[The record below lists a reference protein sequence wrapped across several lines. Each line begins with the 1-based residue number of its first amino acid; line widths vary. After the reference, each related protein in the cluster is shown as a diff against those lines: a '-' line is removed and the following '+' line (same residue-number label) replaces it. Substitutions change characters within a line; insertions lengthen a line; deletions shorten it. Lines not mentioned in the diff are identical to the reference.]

1 MSNILTSDVLVLSVK
16 CYNPHLDRTTESY
29 CYFDEIEQEYFICGG
44 SILSG
49 ETKISNV
56 YKFYCTKRKSLL
68 GMLDSVIECSPWHIE
83 VAFLNFPNL
92 FVEND
97 YIDYSVLS
105 DTHNKMLRDG
115 ECWSTPGLI
124 SQVQYSEYNDD
135 VYYAIKK
142 HIKLLRNVRW

>member
-1 MSNILTSDVLVLSVK
+1 MFWCCLSNVITRILIEQPKVIVILMKLNKNISFVVVLSFPVK
-16 CYNPHLDRTTESY
+16 QKYRMYIN
-29 CYFDEIEQEYFICGG
+29 FIVQKEKVCW
-44 SILSG
+44 
-49 ETKISNV
+49 V
-56 YKFYCTKRKSLL
+56 CLL

-105 DTHNKMLRDG
+105 DTHNKMLRHG
-115 ECWSTPGLI
+115 EWCSSPGII
-124 SQVQYSEYNDD
+124 SQVQYSDYNDD
-135 VYYAIKK
+135 AYYAIKK